1 MALEPTEQA
10 LLRLDAFAELELLID
25 SRGGFATYRELL
37 NFEVRGRRLP
47 LIDSNRGIR
56 NPTEFDSTLSVVSAV
71 NGPYDDQMG
80 PDGILR
86 YAFRAGDPVGGDNRK
101 LRKAME
107 TRTPIILFEK
117 PMPNIYVPIM
127 PAFVIDEDADARF
140 FLIAADEAVWR
151 AYESVDAEI
160 DKRYVAQIVRRRVH
174 QPVFRARV
182 IIAYDRTCAVCR
194 LAHPEL
200 LDAAHIIADS
210 DAAGVAHITNGL
222 ALCKIHHAAYDNNLI
237 GISPDYVV
245 QVDRGL
251 LLEVDGPML
260 KHGIQEMHGA
270 KLTLPARKADWPSRE
285 SLDAR
290 FATFRS

>member
-1 MALEPTEQA
+1 MALSSMEQS

-25 SRGGFATYRELL
+25 ARGGFATYRELL
-37 NFEVRGRRLP
+37 DFEVRGTRFP
-47 LIDSNRGIR
+47 LIDTNRGIR
-56 NPTEFDSTLSVVSAV
+56 NPAEFDATLSIVSALD
-71 NGPYDDQMG
+71 GPYDDHIG
-80 PDGILR
+80 ADGILR
-86 YAFRAGDPVGGDNRK
+86 YAFRSGDPLGGDNRK
-101 LRKAME
+101 LRRAME

-117 PMPNIYVPIM
+117 PMPSIYVPIM
-127 PAFVIDEDADARF
+127 PAFVIDEDLADRF
-140 FLIAADEAVWR
+140 FLIATDEAVWR
-151 AYESVDAEI
+151 AHESGAVEV
-160 DKRYVAQIVRRRVH
+160 DKRYVAQVVKRRVH

-210 DAAGVAHITNGL
+210 DTAGIAHVTNGL
-222 ALCKIHHAAYDNNLI
+222 ALCKIHHAAYDKNLI
-237 GISPDYVV
+237 GISPDYIVE
-245 QVDRGL
+245 VDRDL

-260 KHGIQEMHGA
+260 KHGIQEMHGTR
-270 KLTLPARKADWPSRE
+270 LTLPRQRTNWPSRE

>member
-1 MALEPTEQA
+1 MALSSLEQA
-10 LLRLDAFAELELLID
+10 RLRLDAFAELELLID
-25 SRGGFATYRELL
+25 ARGGFATYRELL
-37 NFEVRGRRLP
+37 DFELHGQRFP

-56 NPTEFDSTLSVVSAV
+56 NPAELDSTLSVVSAV
-71 NGPYDDQMG
+71 DGPYDDQLG
-80 PDGILR
+80 SDGILR
-86 YAFRAGDPVGGDNRK
+86 YAFRAGDPIGGDNRK
-101 LRKAME
+101 LRRAME

-117 PMPNIYVPIM
+117 PMPGIYVPVIS
-127 PAFVIDEDADARF
+127 AFVIDEDPEARF
-140 FLIAADEAVWR
+140 FLIATDEAVWR
-151 AYESVDAEI
+151 AHGSGGAEI
-160 DKRYVAQIVRRRVH
+160 DKRYVAQIVKRRVH

-210 DAAGVAHITNGL
+210 DAAGVAHVTNGL

-245 QVDRGL
+245 QVDKDL

-260 KHGIQEMHGA
+260 KHGIQEMHGT
-270 KLTLPARKADWPSRE
+270 KLTLPARRADWPSRD

>member
-1 MALEPTEQA
+1 MALSSVEQS

-25 SRGGFATYRELL
+25 ARGGFATYRELL
-37 NFEVRGRRLP
+37 DFEVRGRRFP
-47 LIDSNRGIR
+47 LIDLNRGIR
-56 NPTEFDSTLSVVSAV
+56 NPAEFDATLSVVSAV
-71 NGPYDDQMG
+71 DGPYDDDIG
-80 PDGILR
+80 PDGIMR
-86 YAFRAGDPVGGDNRK
+86 YAFRAGDPAGSDNRK

-127 PAFVIDEDADARF
+127 PAFVIDEDVAARF
-140 FLIAADEAVWR
+140 FLIATDEAVWR
-151 AYESVDAEI
+151 AHESGDAGI
-160 DKRYVAQIVRRRVH
+160 DKRYVAQIVERRVH

-182 IIAYDRTCAVCR
+182 IIAYNRTCAVCR

-210 DAAGVAHITNGL
+210 DAAGVAHVTNGL

-237 GISPDYVV
+237 GISPDFIVE
-245 QVDRGL
+245 VDRDL

-260 KHGIQEMHGA
+260 KHGIQEMHGNR
-270 KLTLPARKADWPSRE
+270 LTLPARRADWPSRE